1 MSEGTTGRNV
11 SLTAP
16 KRMGSRSADREFL
29 TQLPAD
35 LTGCTVQIRCT
46 DTWPTTSFV
55 DETIVEVLERRGA
68 AHLKFSDVSPHL
80 ADLAAF
86 SADCREVTRRVSTLP
101 AG

>member
-1 MSEGTTGRNV
+1 
-11 SLTAP
+11 
-16 KRMGSRSADREFL
+16 MGSRSADREFL

-68 AHLKFSDVSPHL
+68 AHLTFSDVSPHL
-80 ADLAAF
+80 ADLAAV

>member
-68 AHLKFSDVSPHL
+68 AHLTFSDVSPHL

-86 SADCREVTRRVSTLP
+86 SADHREVTKQVSTLP

>member
-1 MSEGTTGRNV
+1 
-11 SLTAP
+11 
-16 KRMGSRSADREFL
+16 MGSRSADREFL

-68 AHLKFSDVSPHL
+68 AHLTFSDVSPTSPTSL
-80 ADLAAF
+80 LSPPTAV
-86 SADCREVTRRVSTLP
+86 R
-101 AG
+101 